1 MQAPAP
7 SMKIAKNDFLITLCN
22 SIKEGA
28 AIVEK
33 DTAKIIFR
41 NDAWFRLFEVD
52 PPGKMDMMQINQ
64 LRKIELTDDE
74 VKSTVGAG
82 DSMVAGIVYS
92 LANRSSL
99 KQALQYG
106 VACGTAATMN
116 PGTELCHKRDADR
129 LYLLLTQ

>member
-7 SMKIAKNDFLITLCN
+7 SMKIARNDFLITLCN

-74 VKSTVGAG
+74 VK
-82 DSMVAGIVYS
+82 
-92 LANRSSL
+92 NRITIAEKEGFFL
-99 KQALQYG
+99 
-106 VACGTAATMN
+106 
-116 PGTELCHKRDADR
+116 
-129 LYLLLTQ
+129 